1 MNSVYSEFNPSFT
14 ETNQQT
20 DTEWKHMVGLHFEYS
35 SFTVGWIKLSYKN
48 STNWF
53 TVGILTHVR
62 RYISLKWFFN
72 YEVKI
77 FEMTASLFL
86 SCIENTGHRHY
97 CVAHFWS
104 WSDVDIILE
113 GLLLLELWE
122 ISVLLMWNDEVY
134 FILWK
139 TYSLCKKFRMSD
151 ALLLF
156 YYDKLNWFWNCCFIE
171 DATKSVTSP
180 WPSIILNCVLF

>member
-1 MNSVYSEFNPSFT
+1 
-14 ETNQQT
+14 
-20 DTEWKHMVGLHFEYS
+20 MVGLHFEYS

-62 RYISLKWFFN
+62 WYISLKWFFN

-156 YYDKLNWFWNCCFIE
+156 YYDKTKLDDFEIAVLLKTQPKASRPPGLLSFWTVCCFKVE
-171 DATKSVTSP
+171 NVTNRK
-180 WPSIILNCVLF
+180 WLL